1 MKSKLLIYL
10 ILYVL
15 VPLVLVPLYCYKT
28 GNWYLAFGIPLYYA
42 GFIISK
48 YHQWIFLP
56 IPIIFAIWFWYTF
69 GFSLTNFVT
78 FYFTCL
84 MLGIAFS
91 EGYKLYQQFVEKI
104 LPEQMTNMDYDQK
117 VEELERRL
125 KEFRQQHPGEKV
137 THELVEKIRT
147 EVFFGK

>member
-1 MKSKLLIYL
+1 MKSKLLIFFV
-10 ILYVL
+10 LYVL
-15 VPLVLVPLYCYKT
+15 VPLVLIPLYCYKA
-28 GNWYLAFGIPLYYA
+28 GNWYLLFGVPLYYA

-56 IPIIFAIWFWYTF
+56 IPLIFAAWYWFTF
-69 GFSLTNFVT
+69 GFSLTNYVT
-78 FYFTCL
+78 FYFVAL
-84 MLGIAFS
+84 MAGIGLS
-91 EGYKLYQQFVEKI
+91 EGDKLYQQFVHKI

-117 VEELERRL
+117 VEELERRIDQ
-125 KEFRQQHPGEKV
+125 FRKQHPGEKV